1 MGPSTDGPHARN
13 VTREGSLSDRPMA
26 QNRREKHLD
35 EMARSIWNGSISF
48 GLVQIPVGLYP
59 AEQQDE
65 LSLTLLDRHDM
76 APVGYDRVNK
86 QTGARV
92 DWNDIVK
99 GYEYGK
105 GQYVVLTDAD
115 LKAANVEATQTIE
128 ISAFV
133 DEDEIDPMYFDRP
146 YYLAPTKQGRKA
158 YAVLRETLRES
169 KKIGI
174 AKVVIRTRQ
183 HLAALRVQKERLVLQ
198 LLRFAHELKSPDDLE
213 VPGKNLKELGVT
225 GREISMAKQLVE
237 GMVTAWKPSQY
248 HDEYRDDL
256 MAKIESKAKAGEINV
271 ISETRAPKAPR
282 RRAKVVDLADLL
294 RRSVEERRGAGRHR
308 ATGTHGHR
316 MRKPSH
322 RRTA

>member
-1 MGPSTDGPHARN
+1 
-13 VTREGSLSDRPMA
+13 MA
-26 QNRREKHLD
+26 GERSISI

-76 APVGYDRVNK
+76 APVGYDRINK
-86 QTGARV
+86 QTGAKV

-99 GYEYGK
+99 GYEYDK
-105 GQYVVLTDAD
+105 GQYVVLTDAE

-128 ISAFV
+128 IVAFV

-169 KKIGI
+169 KRIGI

-183 HLAALRVQKERLVLQ
+183 HLAALRVQNERLVLQ

-225 GREISMAKQLVE
+225 GREISMAKQLID
-237 GMVTAWKPSQY
+237 GMATTWKPSQY

-271 ISETRAPKAPR
+271 VSETRVPKATR
-282 RRAKVVDLADLL
+282 RRAKVIDLADLL
-294 RRSVEERRGAGRHR
+294 RRSVEERRGAGLHR
-308 ATGTHGHR
+308 ATGTHRHR
-316 MRKPSH
+316 TRKPAH
-322 RRTA
+322 RKTA